1 MPSVRA
7 RSIGPVICTSRVPR
21 DGAPAQCG
29 QANIRFAKDVLLAKK
44 ATVTIEITM
53 RRMVAYN
60 KPVVRDQ
67 IYLDPCSSQE
77 FFCFLSQAHEHYRL
91 ASSSQSTAYP
101 LHDGFPQHSMVFL
114 MIFIFIRIRQ
124 CSVQHQDA
132 LCLPT
137 IEHIPGN
144 RKPQVAVANIPSHFP
159 YTCTSGRILIA
170 TSKKAR
176 ELLTNTDHAVRAAII
191 PKPVA
196 STTLFERASSRPSN
210 IAIRILAY
218 QYDLDRTRWQT
229 VEGSK
234 HVRTRWC
241 AIWQILPTSREN
253 RLLLF
258 VNFARAADGIVGRLY
273 ILHEWMPFL
282 AKIVPPPV
290 HRSAQC
296 ALETHGHFI
305 SPCVRQSPGRAGR
318 CRIWR

>member
-7 RSIGPVICTSRVPR
+7 RNAGPVICTSRAVPQ

-53 RRMVAYN
+53 RRMAAYN
-60 KPVVRDQ
+60 KPVVRYQ
-67 IYLDPCSSQE
+67 IYLDPCSIQE

-144 RKPQVAVANIPSHFP
+144 RKPQVAVVNIPLHFP
-159 YTCTSGRILIA
+159 YTCTSGRIFIA
-170 TSKKAR
+170 TSNKAR
-176 ELLTNTDHAVRAAII
+176 ELLSNMNHALISS
-191 PKPVA
+191 PKPGV
-196 STTLFERASSRPSN
+196 STTVFGRASSRPFN
-210 IAIRILAY
+210 RGIRILVY

-253 RLLLF
+253 SLRS
-258 VNFARAADGIVGRLY
+258 VNYALAADGIVGRLY

-282 AKIVPPPV
+282 VKIVPPPN

-305 SPCVRQSPGRAGR
+305 SPCVRQSPGRVGR